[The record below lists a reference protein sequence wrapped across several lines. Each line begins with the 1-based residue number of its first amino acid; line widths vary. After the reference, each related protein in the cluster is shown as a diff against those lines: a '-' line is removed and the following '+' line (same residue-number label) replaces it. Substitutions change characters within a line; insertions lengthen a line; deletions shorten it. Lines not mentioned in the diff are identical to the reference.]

1 MMRFPR
7 SFGFRRSLWVWLL
20 PLVGLIWTSGCNL
33 PRPTVTVSPP
43 QTALPTLVRPTVMP
57 LQPTPSPQVIT
68 VTPQP
73 PSNGTPTLPPT
84 ETVPC
89 NMAAAAPRVDVTI
102 PDGTIL
108 RPGQPFTKIWRLLN
122 VGSCT
127 WTPDYAVVWFSG
139 PRLGAPAVVPLETT
153 VPPGQ
158 AVDIA
163 VDMVAPT
170 QPGRYTSYWK
180 LRAPQGHLFGI
191 GAGDGSPFW
200 VSIVVP
206 AERSPT
212 PTVTPSST
220 ATLTATPTLT
230 PTPTLAVQ
238 AQGQV
243 VLHPTEQSDL
253 DTLSPDGTVP
263 DLGYTVDEQGTH
275 WLNPLN
281 GALLGVYGLDE
292 PSPTA
297 CREANKAAVALPLEP
312 LSVGTYL
319 CYRTD
324 AGQIGRLQYLG
335 ITDEALTLEALTWA
349 TTP

>member
-1 MMRFPR
+1 MMRFPHF
-7 SFGFRRSLWVWLL
+7 FGHRRFLWTWLF
-20 PLVGLIWTSGCNL
+20 PLVGLIWISGCNL
-33 PRPTVTVSPP
+33 PRPTVTAAPP
-43 QTALPTLVRPTVMP
+43 QVYLTTVTWVTATTARPTL
-57 LQPTPSPQVIT
+57 SPQVMT

-73 PSNGTPTLPPT
+73 PNGTPASTPT
-84 ETVPC
+84 ENLPC
-89 NMAAAAPRVDVTI
+89 NMAAAAPRVDITI
-102 PDGTIL
+102 PDGTVL

-139 PRLGAPAVVPLETT
+139 PRLGAPGVIPLGAT

-180 LRAPQGHLFGI
+180 LRDPQGHLFGI

-200 VSIVVP
+200 VSIVVQ

-212 PTVTPSST
+212 PTITPSPT
-220 ATLTATPTLT
+220 VTLTATPTLT

-243 VLHPTEQSDL
+243 VLHPAGQSDL
-253 DTLSPDGTVP
+253 DTLSPDGAVP
-263 DLGYTVDEQGTH
+263 DLGYVVDEQGTH

-281 GALLGVYGLDE
+281 GALLGVYGLSA
-292 PSPTA
+292 PSPEA
-297 CREANKAAVALPLEP
+297 CRKANKAAVALPLEP

-335 ITDEALTLEALTWA
+335 IADEALTLEALTWA